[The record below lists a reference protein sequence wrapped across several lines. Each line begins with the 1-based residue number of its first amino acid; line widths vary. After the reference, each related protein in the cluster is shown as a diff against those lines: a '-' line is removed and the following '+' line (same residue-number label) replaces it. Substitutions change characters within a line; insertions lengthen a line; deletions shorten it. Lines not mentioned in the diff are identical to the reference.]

1 MERNIE
7 LEVLVCVATREGT
20 GVHAMCYISARS
32 TKRNTFFILFV
43 SYTGVVSHAMD
54 VELGGDER
62 LGNCRRSG
70 RRS

>member
-20 GVHAMCYISARS
+20 SVHAMCYISERS
-32 TKRNTFFILFV
+32 TKRNTFLFICEFTQEL
-43 SYTGVVSHAMD
+43 YRMPMD
-54 VELGGDER
+54 IELGGDER
-62 LGNCRRSG
+62 LGNCRRPG